1 MGIFSFGSKK
11 KRVQFP
17 IGELLK
23 TDMHSHILPG
33 VDDGSPDVAT
43 SLQLMRGLAQMGYD
57 TLIATPHVMADI
69 HRNDKHTI
77 QQAYDQLRQAADED
91 PSLPKLRFAAEFMMD
106 EGFGQ
111 LVQQD
116 ALIPLADD
124 RYLLVE
130 TPYLHRPLNLESY
143 IFNLR
148 AVGYTPVLAHPERYH
163 YLFDKPAE
171 YERLKE
177 LGCLFQ
183 VNLLSLMGYYGKAE
197 KEAGTWLLEAGLV
210 DLLGTDLHHEK
221 HLQRLLNFTVDQRL
235 VKPLEN
241 GTFLNRQLIATATV
255 NLFGT

>member
-1 MGIFSFGSKK
+1 
-11 KRVQFP
+11 
-17 IGELLK
+17 
-23 TDMHSHILPG
+23 
-33 VDDGSPDVAT
+33 
-43 SLQLMRGLAQMGYD
+43 MRGLGQMGYD

-69 HRNDKHTI
+69 HRNDRHTI
-77 QQAYDQLRQAADED
+77 QQAYEQLRQATDED
-91 PSLPKLRFAAEFMMD
+91 PSLPNLRFAAEFMMD

-111 LVQQD
+111 LVKHD

-124 RYLLVE
+124 QYLLVE

-143 IFNLR
+143 IFTLR
-148 AVGYTPVLAHPERYH
+148 AVGYIPVLAHPERYH

-183 VNLLSLMGYYGKAE
+183 VNLLSLMGYYGKLE
-197 KEAGTWLLEAGLV
+197 KEAATWLLESGLV

-221 HLQRLLNFTVDQRL
+221 HLKRLLNFTVDQRL

-241 GTFLNRQLIATATV
+241 GVFLNHQLIATAAV